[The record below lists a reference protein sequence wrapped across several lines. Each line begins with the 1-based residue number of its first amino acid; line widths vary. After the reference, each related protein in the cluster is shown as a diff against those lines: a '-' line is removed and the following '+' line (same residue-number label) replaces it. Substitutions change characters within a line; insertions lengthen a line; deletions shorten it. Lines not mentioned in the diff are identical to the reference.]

1 MGVPGAVVDEERQET
16 VGFPGRGPFW
26 CLGDKRSRNAAWK
39 MIGAGLGPGSVS
51 RGTRRAGD
59 GASLIRAAHRQWLA
73 AVPEER
79 CRGGTAAG

>member
-1 MGVPGAVVDEERQET
+1 MGVPGAAVDEERQET

-26 CLGDKRSRNAAWK
+26 CLGEKRSRSAARE
-39 MIGAGLGPGSVS
+39 MVRAGLGPGFVG
-51 RGTRRAGD
+51 RGTRRAED

-73 AVPEER
+73 AAPEER